1 VTFLWMLP
9 YGVPPERGGWAG
21 MTPVPA
27 HRDLVLINK
36 LVPTDRPF
44 SAEQVAVSRQ
54 SLAEL
59 VRQGHLR
66 RVVRG
71 VFVASSVRDT
81 LGLRARA
88 LSLVVPPDA
97 VVTDRT
103 AAWLHG
109 VDVLLPGEHQAVP
122 PVQVFDRKK
131 GGRLR
136 RPGTLSGQRIMPDA
150 DVMTIDGVRV
160 TTPLRTAM
168 DLGRTRQAERGFA
181 QTEAMVRAGV
191 DRDDICNALDRFRGY
206 RWIRAL
212 RSFAGLLDPRPQSIP
227 ESILR
232 FRWYRTCTP
241 YPEPQRPVRGPEQ
254 QPWALD
260 LGVDDLFFAVEYDG
274 REFHDGPDARV
285 HDAQRRNWIRRNT
298 PWTIEV
304 VRQENLF
311 GPTADFD
318 LLLPG
323 WIRAARASLGQRLAR
338 PRWYDQVGD

>member
-1 VTFLWMLP
+1 MGLL
-9 YGVPPERGGWAG
+9 
-21 MTPVPA
+21 
-27 HRDLVLINK
+27 
-36 LVPTDRPF
+36 PTDRPF
-44 SAEQVAVSRQ
+44 CAHQVAISRQ
-54 SLAEL
+54 TLADL

-71 VFVASSVRDT
+71 VFVATNVRDT
-81 LGLRARA
+81 LRMRAQA
-88 LSLVVPPDA
+88 LKLVVADDA

-109 VDVLLPGEHQAVP
+109 VDVLLPGEDQVMP
-122 PVQVFDRKK
+122 PVQVFDRKR

-136 RPGTLSGQRIMPDA
+136 RPETLSGQRMMPDS
-150 DVMTIDGVRV
+150 DVMVVDGVRV
-160 TTPLRTAM
+160 TTPLRTAL
-168 DLGRTRQAERGFA
+168 DLGRTRHQERGFA
-181 QTEAMVRAGV
+181 QAEAMVRAGV
-191 DRDDICNALDRFRGY
+191 DRDDICNSLDRFRGY
-206 RWIRAL
+206 RWIRGL

-232 FRWYRTCTP
+232 FRWFRTCTP
-241 YPEPQRPVRGPEQ
+241 YPEPQRPVRGPEL

-274 REFHDGPDARV
+274 QEFHESAAARA
-285 HDAQRRNWIRRNT
+285 HDAERREWIERNT

-304 VRQENLF
+304 VTKANLF

-323 WIRAARASLGQRLAR
+323 WIRAAKASLPERLGR
-338 PRWYDQVGD
+338 RRWYGEIGD